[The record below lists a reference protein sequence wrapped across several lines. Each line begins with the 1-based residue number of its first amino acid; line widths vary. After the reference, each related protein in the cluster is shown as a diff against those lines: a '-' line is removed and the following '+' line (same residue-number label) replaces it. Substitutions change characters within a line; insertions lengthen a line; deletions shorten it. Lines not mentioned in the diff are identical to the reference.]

1 MKTVKMCL
9 RLEITKVRLIQ
20 CNIVNNNYQ
29 LDSRVLYIFV
39 PNKSFGQL
47 LDISQKH
54 FIFLKTFHLEFL
66 YIEVDLDHAEQ
77 SATDAIKTS

>member
-20 CNIVNNNYQ
+20 CNIANNNYQ